1 MPVAAGAAN
10 LRTQNRGSPP
20 DRPAP
25 ARCVETFNAEIQ
37 SHGSFRAPK
46 PPANLAAPA
55 ALDDD
60 DYDSMY
66 LEPCSQAVTAA
77 LDDMEHPDFVPTS
90 ASLPGPVRPRL
101 AFPCVQPKAP
111 ASTAP
116 CVGGDRL
123 QRVSFA
129 TAGST
134 IVPSRLLVAPAPVL
148 ASTCKRRS
156 SLSDSIRD
164 SDSEPAEEEVAFKK
178 PKVERQRKPFRP
190 SEPQR
195 SRYLTTPFTLQELES
210 QSDSDSDSDC
220 EVVAFKE
227 PKLLSPSATP
237 LSQFFVSY
245 PKYTCDP
252 AGPAS
257 QQFKAL
263 RTVYKL
269 ARGRPAAEEAYAAYN
284 RALGVT
290 FSQNYGDV
298 VDSLESWQRLCRVV
312 EIAPVP
318 GMLEEFQCA
327 IEDSHVNLIDLIDVL
342 NMGARVHRFKTEQE
356 LSVYTRKMDKIFPSA
371 DAHKGPLLRYLLRR
385 IFHPPKE
392 GLMRRG
398 RKWVIREADAH
409 V

>member
-1 MPVAAGAAN
+1 T
-10 LRTQNRGSPP
+10 L
-20 DRPAP
+20 
-25 ARCVETFNAEIQ
+25 NAEIQ

-60 DYDSMY
+60 NYDSMY
-66 LEPCSQAVTAA
+66 LEPCSQAVAAA
-77 LDDMEHPDFVPTS
+77 LDNMEHPDFMPTS
-90 ASLPGPVRPRL
+90 ASLPEPVWPRL

-116 CVGGDRL
+116 CVDGDRL
-123 QRVSFA
+123 QRVSFSGAFAGHVPASKA

-148 ASTCKRRS
+148 ASTRKRQS

-178 PKVERQRKPFRP
+178 PKVEHQRKPFRP

-195 SRYLTTPFTLQELES
+195 RRYLTTPFTLQELES

-227 PKLLSPSATP
+227 PKLSSPSATS

-245 PKYTCDP
+245 PKYTYDP

-269 ARGRPAAEEAYAAYN
+269 ARGRPAAEEVYAAYN

-290 FSQNYGDV
+290 LSQNYGDA
-298 VDSLESWQRLCRVV
+298 VDSLQSWQRLCRVV

-342 NMGARVHRFKTEQE
+342 NMDARVHRFKTEQE
-356 LSVYTRKMDKIFPSA
+356 LSMYTRSRKTDKIFPSA
-371 DAHKGPLLRYLLRR
+371 DTHKGPLLRYLLCR